1 MQRIQ
6 VSMNEQSLSIVLT
19 GPIDAESVQDLGH
32 EIELGFEYYKFNE
45 ITLKLNSPG
54 GDFNAMRSLMEQI
67 KCYRRKNLPIHV
79 HAGQMC
85 ASAAALVLA
94 NAHWGTRSVQMDTQ
108 LLFHWSRTSMASG
121 MVLTGELAAHLARN
135 LSAHD
140 QVIMSQLVHSLCA
153 GAGGGSALVHLLEAR
168 LHVLLK
174 NWPQQE
180 AAMHFDS
187 KENSVK
193 KLAWVRDLQRS
204 LMRWKAQPDPVK
216 KVSAL
221 TQYLQDRFE
230 RDSMMDLR
238 QAYCLCLIDK
248 INGLF
253 PIQGTT
259 PASDVEHD
267 SDDAGERVVER
278 LVAQ

>member
-19 GPIDAESVQDLGH
+19 GAIDAESVQDLGR
-32 EIELGFEYYKFNE
+32 EIELGFDYYKFSE
-45 ITLKLNSPG
+45 ITLQLNSPG
-54 GDFNAMRSLMEQI
+54 GDFNAMRTLMEQI
-67 KCYRRKNLPIHV
+67 RRYARKNLPIHV

-94 NAHWGTRSVQMDTQ
+94 SAHWGTRCVQMDTQ
-108 LLFHWSRTSMASG
+108 LLFHWSRVSMASG

-135 LSAHD
+135 LSELD

-153 GAGGGSALVHLLEAR
+153 GAGGQSALVHLIEVR
-168 LHVLLK
+168 LHGLLK

-187 KENSVK
+187 KETSVK

-230 RDSMMDLR
+230 RDAVMDLR
-238 QAYCLCLIDK
+238 QAYCLCLIDTIK
-248 INGLF
+248 GLF
-253 PIQGTT
+253 PVQGNT
-259 PASDVEHD
+259 PVSDIEQD
-267 SDDAGERVVER
+267 RDDAGERVDER
-278 LVAQ
+278 STTY

>member
-19 GPIDAESVQDLGH
+19 GAIDAESVQDLGR
-32 EIELGFEYYKFNE
+32 EIELGFDYYKFSE
-45 ITLKLNSPG
+45 ITLQLNSPG
-54 GDFNAMRSLMEQI
+54 GDFNAMRTLMEQI
-67 KCYRRKNLPIHV
+67 RRYARKNLPIHV

-94 NAHWGTRSVQMDTQ
+94 SAHWGTRCVQMDTQ
-108 LLFHWSRTSMASG
+108 LLFHWSRVSMASG

-135 LSAHD
+135 LSELD

-153 GAGGGSALVHLLEAR
+153 GAGGQSALVHLIEVR
-168 LHVLLK
+168 LHGLLK

-187 KENSVK
+187 KETSVK
-193 KLAWVRDLQRS
+193 KLAWVRDLQRT

-230 RDSMMDLR
+230 RDAVMDLR
-238 QAYCLCLIDK
+238 QAYCLCLIDTIK
-248 INGLF
+248 GLF
-253 PIQGTT
+253 PVQGNT
-259 PASDVEHD
+259 PVSDIEQD
-267 SDDAGERVVER
+267 RDDAGERVDER
-278 LVAQ
+278 STTY

>member
-19 GPIDAESVQDLGH
+19 GAIDAESVQDLGR
-32 EIELGFEYYKFNE
+32 EIELGFDYYKFSE
-45 ITLKLNSPG
+45 ITLQLNSPG
-54 GDFNAMRSLMEQI
+54 GDFNAMRTLMEQI
-67 KCYRRKNLPIHV
+67 RRYARKNLPIHV

-94 NAHWGTRSVQMDTQ
+94 SAHWGTRCVQMDTQ
-108 LLFHWSRTSMASG
+108 LLFHWSRVSMASG

-135 LSAHD
+135 LSELD

-153 GAGGGSALVHLLEAR
+153 GAGGQSALVHLIEVR
-168 LHVLLK
+168 LHGLLK

-187 KENSVK
+187 KETSVK

-230 RDSMMDLR
+230 RDAVMDLR
-238 QAYCLCLIDK
+238 QAYCLCLIDTIK
-248 INGLF
+248 GLF
-253 PIQGTT
+253 PVQGNT
-259 PASDVEHD
+259 PVSDIEQD
-267 SDDAGERVVER
+267 RDDAGERVDER
-278 LVAQ
+278 LVAK